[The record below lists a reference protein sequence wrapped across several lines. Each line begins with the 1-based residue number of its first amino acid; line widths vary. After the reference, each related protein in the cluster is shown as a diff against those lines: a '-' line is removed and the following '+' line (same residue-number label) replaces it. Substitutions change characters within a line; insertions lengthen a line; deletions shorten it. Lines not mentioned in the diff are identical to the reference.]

1 MSWSLV
7 NEQLVFANQ
16 RLIGRVTTLHIQTI
30 TGQWVS
36 DKNGGFITIAI
47 YRSIYMFVSVP
58 YKSPNIFPFYLGHS
72 VVNC

>member
-30 TGQWVS
+30 LGQWVS
-36 DKNGGFITIAI
+36 DKNGGFITIPTPELSKNAQC
-47 YRSIYMFVSVP
+47 
-58 YKSPNIFPFYLGHS
+58 L
-72 VVNC
+72 NCK